1 MIRDYLDPNVG
12 AGEWV
17 STASDQIIAMRQAYM
32 ALEKDV
38 MLLTDPGVRS
48 AFTKFV
54 ENYRAKL
61 DAVVMLHIAVSKG
74 DQAAETDALSALE
87 KAARFGKDLA
97 TTLVDDLRPF
107 MSDDDVARLLAE

>member
-1 MIRDYLDPNVG
+1 MVLAGLGEHPRAWNRGAEPLIRDYLDPNVA

-17 STASDQIIAMRQAYM
+17 SAASDQIIAMRQAYM

-61 DAVVMLHIAVSKG
+61 DAVVMLHIAGSKG
-74 DQAAETDALSALE
+74 DYKLQKQML
-87 KAARFGKDLA
+87 
-97 TTLVDDLRPF
+97 
-107 MSDDDVARLLAE
+107 